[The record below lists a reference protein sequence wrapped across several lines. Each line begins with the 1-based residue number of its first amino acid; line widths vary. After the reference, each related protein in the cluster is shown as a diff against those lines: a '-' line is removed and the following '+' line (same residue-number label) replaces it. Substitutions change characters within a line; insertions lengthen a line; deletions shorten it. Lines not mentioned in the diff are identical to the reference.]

1 MQNTRVRNLFSTI
14 LGAGVVAGGLV
25 LSSCED
31 EFTEQDAIKA
41 QQETLAALDEQD
53 FKQELKKDSLARIGP
68 IVNYTVTVVAG
79 NTANANG
86 RTAAEAFAS
95 GAMVKVTQGG
105 TSMEATTDDAGVANF
120 ADLRI
125 GDATVTVTL
134 ENHTTATYT
143 TSLGSPNFD
152 LQQDNV
158 ETTIPIFP
166 TTLEAGASE
175 VSGIAWA
182 EMNTLNDMPEL
193 AVGAKVRATIS
204 VSNALNSY
212 GIFVGNTGKGD
223 VKSATYS
230 DFVQTATVGDDG
242 RYSLIIPNGNA
253 DNGTGIPHNI
263 EFLPFTGMQTYVKAQ
278 GDTLAVVEE
287 EVVFGSGSSTNHIL
301 TSLPSVYAVIED
313 PASNAEGFTV
323 MAKANRVALS
333 NSTVRVLDRGT
344 GYEVGDKFTFA
355 ADADGQTASA
365 TVATIEDPDGD
376 GTGPILTLSG
386 ITDDEDGDLT
396 DATYDAAPVISQDA
410 ANDGTGATLFTEF
423 RTTYDLVVENGGS
436 GYVSVP
442 SVNLTYQYFN
452 NGNLV
457 SEVDNNYFIS
467 AEVVNGQIRADGG
480 TVLRTTGLSATTPVV
495 DVKNPI
501 IVKPEI
507 DYVDVSPNGEVTD
520 VYFNSM
526 GSGYAKQP
534 TIMFKSVGEGMGSGA
549 SGVVNINS
557 SNGRISFVDIS
568 NGGAGYARNAN
579 QIGSY
584 ASPMS
589 VTASQT
595 TSSQRVEPGVA
606 KVNHNYTYGIGARK
620 Q

>member
-1 MQNTRVRNLFSTI
+1 M
-14 LGAGVVAGGLV
+14 
-25 LSSCED
+25 SSCED

-53 FKQELKKDSLARIGP
+53 FKQELKRDSLARIGP
-68 IVNYTVTVVAG
+68 IINYTVTVVAG

-134 ENHTTATYT
+134 ENHTKATYT
-143 TSLGSPNFD
+143 TSLGSPDFD

-175 VSGIAWA
+175 VSGTAWA

-204 VSNALNSY
+204 VNNALGSY
-212 GIFVGNTGKGD
+212 GIDVGDTGKGD
-223 VKSATYS
+223 IKSATYS

-253 DNGTGIPHNI
+253 DNGAGIPHTI

-287 EVVFGSGSSTNHIL
+287 EVVFGSGSSTNHIN
-301 TSLPSVYAVIED
+301 TGFPSVYAVIED

-333 NSTVRVLDRGT
+333 NSNVRVLDRGT

-355 ADADGQTASA
+355 ADADGQTASL

-376 GTGPILTLSG
+376 GTGPILTLSS
-386 ITDDEDGDLT
+386 ITNDEDGDLT
-396 DATYDAAPVISQDA
+396 NATYDAAPAISQDA
-410 ANDGTGATLFTEF
+410 ANDGTGASLFTEF
-423 RTTYDLVVENGGS
+423 RTTYDLMVENGGS

-442 SVNLTYQYFN
+442 NINVTYQYYD

-457 SEVDNNYFIS
+457 SQVVGNYSIN
-467 AEVVNGQIRADGG
+467 AEVVDGQIRADGS
-480 TVLRTTGLSATTPVV
+480 TTLRTTSLYAAAPVV

-507 DYVDVSPNGEVTD
+507 DYVDVSPNGEITD
-520 VYFNSM
+520 VYFNSR

-534 TIMFKSVGEGMGSGA
+534 TITFKSVGEGMGSGA
-549 SGVVNINS
+549 SGIVYINS
-557 SNGRISFVDIS
+557 SNGSVNFVDIS
-568 NGGAGYARNAN
+568 NSGAGYERNAN
-579 QIGSY
+579 QTSNY